1 MTDEILIDKFL
12 KGHTEAFNT
21 LVWRWEK
28 PLYNF
33 ILRYLGDSEQAKD
46 VLQNTFIRA
55 YKSLPRLKDH
65 SRFSTWLYQIAH
77 NQCHDCWKA
86 RRHDNLNMA
95 DLENDEDE
103 NQSERKT
110 IVDPDS
116 GPDKSALNSEIAE
129 YLRRALLMI
138 PEEQRVVII
147 MKEYHGLK
155 FTEIEAILQI
165 PLNTIK
171 SRLYYGLS
179 AMQKIFRQWGLDR
192 EDLRYEM

>member
-1 MTDEILIDKFL
+1 MTDEILIKKFL
-12 KGHTEAFNT
+12 QGQTEAFNT

-33 ILRYLGDSEQAKD
+33 ILRYIGDCEQTKD

-55 YKSLPRLKDH
+55 YKSLNRLKDH
-65 SRFSTWLYQIAH
+65 TRFSAWIYQIAL

-86 RRHDNLNMA
+86 RKSGHLNLS
-95 DLENDEDE
+95 DLEDDEQDNKRE
-103 NQSERKT
+103 HYSM
-110 IVDPDS
+110 VDPAH
-116 GPDKSALNSEIAE
+116 GPEKIRNNAELAE
-129 YLRRALLMI
+129 YLRQALLMI

-165 PLNTIK
+165 PINTIK

-179 AMQKIFRQWGLDR
+179 ALQKVFKQWGLDR
-192 EDLRYEM
+192 EDLRYEV

>member
-1 MTDEILIDKFL
+1 
-12 KGHTEAFNT
+12 
-21 LVWRWEK
+21 
-28 PLYNF
+28 
-33 ILRYLGDSEQAKD
+33 
-46 VLQNTFIRA
+46 
-55 YKSLPRLKDH
+55 
-65 SRFSTWLYQIAH
+65 
-77 NQCHDCWKA
+77 
-86 RRHDNLNMA
+86 MA

-155 FTEIEAILQI
+155 FIEIEAILQI